1 MIICEK
7 AIENLKNMDNTSTQ
21 LQMLADNV
29 NLHPATL
36 VMRAIDNPSSQGAN
50 PTTTVKHTSHSLFI
64 YNTFSLHLI
73 KHEFMQ
79 GLKDLEVFLADYT
92 QDFDIDDVTTNT
104 DVVITQAQELAAAAE
119 FIGLCGAA
127 ELLAQ
132 MPAALQKLLSNPTQK
147 LAEDLS
153 VAVMLSQLYMQFS
166 LNMQALAPQLLMDI
180 TNTIEAHLQ
189 QPLSSE
195 GLYLKKFITLE
206 QQCAA
211 RKPAKGLSMP
221 ELTQASQQLQQVY
234 QHHLLGL
241 FATEAS
247 PTSKIIHAQTIEKT
261 TRTAYELCA
270 GLPDEQFWYAAS
282 VALQQL
288 DIQQVLTMQRK
299 RVLLGIGR
307 QMARL
312 GTMPSDQLWYDV
324 LAKAMTRESP
334 AALDLRAYY
343 NVHNRITSDA
353 NIEAIKHQMFG
364 PSSATVQMVVDTLL
378 ADLQHIKEQLDHRF
392 EPLNLEQTMQNMGL
406 SLFDVANIIEFVISN
421 DALPA
426 SIKQLAGTLCSMK
439 QPPDEGFVAQ
449 LMTLLTQAENA
460 LLLTARKHTTA
471 GALLPVGNIQI
482 SQAKVEEAFNQMITE
497 AQSSIF
503 TAIAGLVSFSKNPGQ
518 SVHLDNV
525 PAILEGLYGATLF
538 LLNYEASAALHRL
551 HQILVRKIQH
561 TTEAYRIKIANG
573 CIEILTYIDYYFS
586 NVANKMPV
594 GALLYNL
601 IDAQLQDLESS
612 YNLMVQV

>member
-1 MIICEK
+1 
-7 AIENLKNMDNTSTQ
+7 
-21 LQMLADNV
+21 
-29 NLHPATL
+29 
-36 VMRAIDNPSSQGAN
+36 
-50 PTTTVKHTSHSLFI
+50 
-64 YNTFSLHLI
+64 
-73 KHEFMQ
+73 
-79 GLKDLEVFLADYT
+79 
-92 QDFDIDDVTTNT
+92 
-104 DVVITQAQELAAAAE
+104 
-119 FIGLCGAA
+119 
-127 ELLAQ
+127 
-132 MPAALQKLLSNPTQK
+132 
-147 LAEDLS
+147 
-153 VAVMLSQLYMQFS
+153 
-166 LNMQALAPQLLMDI
+166 
-180 TNTIEAHLQ
+180 
-189 QPLSSE
+189 
-195 GLYLKKFITLE
+195 
-206 QQCAA
+206 
-211 RKPAKGLSMP
+211 
-221 ELTQASQQLQQVY
+221 
-234 QHHLLGL
+234 
-241 FATEAS
+241 
-247 PTSKIIHAQTIEKT
+247 
-261 TRTAYELCA
+261 
-270 GLPDEQFWYAAS
+270 
-282 VALQQL
+282 
-288 DIQQVLTMQRK
+288 
-299 RVLLGIGR
+299 
-307 QMARL
+307 
-312 GTMPSDQLWYDV
+312 
-324 LAKAMTRESP
+324 
-334 AALDLRAYY
+334 
-343 NVHNRITSDA
+343 
-353 NIEAIKHQMFG
+353 
-364 PSSATVQMVVDTLL
+364 
-378 ADLQHIKEQLDHRF
+378 
-392 EPLNLEQTMQNMGL
+392 MQNMGL

-426 SIKQLAGTLCSMK
+426 SIKQLAGKLCSMK